1 MRIVACPSEHL
12 TVVPASFRDPA
23 IALADTFV
31 GMNGSPISEPCVY
44 SVVSRTIVT
53 PARLGSPLWVGERS
67 GESGE
72 RVPIPCV
79 HQRRST
85 DSQDQFLVRFACILC
100 TQNTPAV
107 LMEITAAPCDE
118 GISSTGPCRSLVEC
132 IVVRR
137 ISRDARA

>member
-12 TVVPASFRDPA
+12 TVVPASFRNPA

-31 GMNGSPISEPCVY
+31 GMNGSPMSEPCVY

-53 PARLGSPLWVGERS
+53 PARLGIPLWVGERS

-72 RVPIPCV
+72 RVPVPCL

-85 DSQDQFLVRFACILC
+85 DSQDRFHLHQRRS
-100 TQNTPAV
+100 TDSQ
-107 LMEITAAPCDE
+107 D
-118 GISSTGPCRSLVEC
+118 ISMNKKLFDSHAHC
-132 IVVRR
+132 
-137 ISRDARA
+137 ARKPHPPF